1 MEEVRYMISE
11 ASKRVDVEAHVLR
24 YWQKQL
30 GLPISRNEMEQRY
43 YKEADIELFKKV
55 KILKERG
62 FQLKAIK
69 MLISDLDKPEMLD
82 AQAEVFLIGRQDGK
96 EQDMQ
101 QDEKEREKNEMG
113 KEDMGKDELE
123 KEGLGKDRLKDE
135 GLQKEEP
142 GSGEP
147 EEGGTSLIAESSGDI
162 TEGTGSKMDQF
173 KAVLSHI
180 VLEALKEN
188 NIALSQ
194 DISANVTDG
203 VIKEMNYLMRLQEE
217 KEEERYRKF
226 DATLRDYQKSRMM
239 SAATTDRRKKSKF
252 FKKNRVYI

>member
-1 MEEVRYMISE
+1 VENNYIIREGIGVEEVRYMISE

-55 KILKERG
+55 KVLKERG

-69 MLISDLDKPEMLD
+69 MLISNLDKPEMLD
-82 AQAEVFLIGRQDGK
+82 AQAEVFLGEKQDGK
-96 EQDMQ
+96 EQNMQ
-101 QDEKEREKNEMG
+101 QDEKQLEKS
-113 KEDMGKDELE
+113 ELE
-123 KEGLGKDRLKDE
+123 KEKQAKNE
-135 GLQKEEP
+135 SEN
-142 GSGEP
+142 
-147 EEGGTSLIAESSGDI
+147 EGGTSLITENEKNEISGDSN
-162 TEGTGSKMDQF
+162 TKMNQF

-180 VLEALKEN
+180 VLEALREN
-188 NIALSQ
+188 NATLSQ

-239 SAATTDRRKKSKF
+239 SAATVDHKKKSKF

>member
-43 YKEADIELFKKV
+43 YKEADVELFKKV
-55 KILKERG
+55 KVLKERG

-69 MLISDLDKPEMLD
+69 MLLSNLDKPEQLD
-82 AQAEVFLIGRQDGK
+82 TEAELLLGEKLDGR

-101 QDEKEREKNEMG
+101 QEDKQPVNE
-113 KEDMGKDELE
+113 
-123 KEGLGKDRLKDE
+123 
-135 GLQKEEP
+135 
-142 GSGEP
+142 S
-147 EEGGTSLIAESSGDI
+147 GTSLIAENEQSEIADEPN
-162 TEGTGSKMDQF
+162 TKMNQF

-180 VLEALKEN
+180 VMEALKEN
-188 NIALSQ
+188 NVILSK
-194 DISANVTDG
+194 DISSNVTG
-203 VIKEMNYLMRLQEE
+203 GMIKEMNYLMRIQEE

-239 SAATTDRRKKSKF
+239 TAATSDHHKKRSKF
-252 FKKNRVYI
+252 FKKNHAFI

>member
-1 MEEVRYMISE
+1 MISE

-43 YKEADIELFKKV
+43 YKEADVELFKKV
-55 KILKERG
+55 KVLKERG

-69 MLISDLDKPEMLD
+69 MLLSNLDKPEQLD
-82 AQAEVFLIGRQDGK
+82 TEAELLLGEKLDGR

-101 QDEKEREKNEMG
+101 QEDKQPVNE
-113 KEDMGKDELE
+113 
-123 KEGLGKDRLKDE
+123 
-135 GLQKEEP
+135 
-142 GSGEP
+142 S
-147 EEGGTSLIAESSGDI
+147 GTSLIAENEQSEIADEPN
-162 TEGTGSKMDQF
+162 TKMNQF

-180 VLEALKEN
+180 VMEALKEN
-188 NIALSQ
+188 NVILSK
-194 DISANVTDG
+194 DISSNVTG
-203 VIKEMNYLMRLQEE
+203 GMIKEMNYLMRIQEE

-239 SAATTDRRKKSKF
+239 TAATSDHHKKRSKF
-252 FKKNRVYI
+252 FKKNHAFI

>member
-43 YKEADIELFKKV
+43 YKEADVELFRKV
-55 KILKERG
+55 KVLKERG

-69 MLISDLDKPEMLD
+69 MLIANLDKPELLD
-82 AQAEVFLIGRQDGK
+82 TDAEQLLGEKLDGK
-96 EQDMQ
+96 EQHMQ
-101 QDEKEREKNEMG
+101 QEEKQ
-113 KEDMGKDELE
+113 LE
-123 KEGLGKDRLKDE
+123 
-135 GLQKEEP
+135 
-142 GSGEP
+142 S
-147 EEGGTSLIAESSGDI
+147 EGGTSLIAENEQSEIAEDPN
-162 TEGTGSKMDQF
+162 SKMNQF

-180 VLEALKEN
+180 VMEALKEN
-188 NIALSQ
+188 NIALSK
-194 DISANVTDG
+194 DVGSNVTAG

-239 SAATTDRRKKSKF
+239 TAATTDHHKKRSKF
-252 FKKNRVYI
+252 FKKNHAFI

>member
-55 KILKERG
+55 KVLKEQG

-69 MLISDLDKPEMLD
+69 MLISNLDKPEMLD
-82 AQAEVFLIGRQDGK
+82 AQAELFLGEKQDGKEKNMRQDGK
-96 EQDMQ
+96 GQNIVE
-101 QDEKEREKNEMG
+101 DEKKQG
-113 KEDMGKDELE
+113 ELE
-123 KEGLGKDRLKDE
+123 KE
-135 GLQKEEP
+135 EP
-142 GSGEP
+142 VNES
-147 EEGGTSLIAESSGDI
+147 GTSLIAENEKNEI
-162 TEGTGSKMDQF
+162 TEGSNTKMEQF

-180 VLEALKEN
+180 VLEALREN
-188 NIALSQ
+188 NEALSQ
-194 DISANVTDG
+194 DIGANVTDG

-239 SAATTDRRKKSKF
+239 SAATVDHKKKSKF
-252 FKKNRVYI
+252 FKKNKIYI

>member
-43 YKEADIELFKKV
+43 YKEADIELFRKV
-55 KILKERG
+55 KILKDRG
-62 FQLKAIK
+62 FQLKAVK
-69 MLISDLDKPEMLD
+69 MLISNLDKPELLD
-82 AQAEVFLIGRQDGK
+82 TDAELLLGEKTEGK
-96 EQDMQ
+96 EQHMQ
-101 QDEKEREKNEMG
+101 QEM
-113 KEDMGKDELE
+113 KQEDME
-123 KEGLGKDRLKDE
+123 
-135 GLQKEEP
+135 
-142 GSGEP
+142 S
-147 EEGGTSLIAESSGDI
+147 GTSIIAENEQNQI
-162 TEGTGSKMDQF
+162 TEDSNTKMNQF

-188 NIALSQ
+188 NSALSK
-194 DISANVTDG
+194 DISSNVTDG
-203 VIKEMNYLMRLQEE
+203 VVKEMSYLMRLQEE

-239 SAATTDRRKKSKF
+239 SAATTENHKKRSKF
-252 FKKNRVYI
+252 FKKNHVYI